1 MWVLLVYHIVNSS
14 KSLFGDGYWFRRPL
28 SLWNYMQDFKIHIV
42 SQCKPR
48 RLKLGIVL
56 GLDAVVELHVLD
68 LMWHHSEF
76 SF

>member
-1 MWVLLVYHIVNSS
+1 
-14 KSLFGDGYWFRRPL
+14 
-28 SLWNYMQDFKIHIV
+28 MQDFKIHIV